1 MFSGNSIYP
10 LPRDG
15 ALSAHINGNHDHV
28 SRYKSYYQKAPT
40 GLNRREN
47 SPSALCLAQTSQV

>member
-15 ALSAHINGNHDHV
+15 ALSAHINGDHDHV
-28 SRYKSYYQKAPT
+28 GPHVWAPN
-40 GLNRREN
+40 GLNVREVYEAYN
-47 SPSALCLAQTSQV
+47 